1 MPLIYLSKE
10 LYDQLVRM
18 HKEPSEFVNKAVSEK
33 LRKRKRPQKRIS
45 EFANK
50 AVREKLENVKDVK

>member
-18 HKEPSEFVNKAVSEK
+18 HEEPA
-33 LRKRKRPQKRIS
+33 